1 MKARLT
7 LLLVV
12 AVSCAAAIPS
22 GPSSAKSSAVLS
34 MEHKLG
40 RIESNGSS
48 PHSPARTEFT
58 EDEINAYFAAQEVDL
73 PAGVQ
78 SVRFSS
84 APGVVTATT
93 RVDFEKIKAGEGSFN
108 PLLEV
113 FSGVHDV
120 VVVAHAHGEG
130 GVGYVQVDTVA
141 LDGVNIPRFA
151 LQLFAGKYVQPRY
164 PDLGLDSKFR
174 LPDRIDS
181 ATVGAHELTVTQK

>member
-12 AVSCAAAIPS
+12 AVSCATAIPT
-22 GPSSAKSSAVLS
+22 GGAKSSAVLS
-34 MEHKLG
+34 MERKLG

-48 PHSPARTEFT
+48 PHPPARTEFT
-58 EDEINAYFAAQEVDL
+58 EDEINAYFAAQEIDL

-78 SVRFSS
+78 SVHFSS